1 MPETEQQPPSAGGG
15 EGTALERVL
24 NRYMGNVIHVFRSVL
39 ATLLMV
45 AAGIAVIETA
55 YREFPRLWL
64 AANPYDALHLLLQ
77 QILLIAIAAELAL
90 LLLFH
95 RTSAAVEVVMF
106 VIARR
111 MVATDVSSMDLLIGS
126 VALSVLLVVRFYYLP
141 GRPR

>member
-24 NRYMGNVIHVFRSVL
+24 NRYMGNVIHVFLSVL

-55 YREFPRLWL
+55 YREFPRLWF

-95 RTSAAVEVVMF
+95 RTSAAVEVVMMETNTI
-106 VIARR
+106 VLRCGQRIECGTRTRPAIVPAPAPIR
-111 MVATDVSSMDLLIGS
+111 AALL
-126 VALSVLLVVRFYYLP
+126 LC
-141 GRPR
+141 